1 MNPQPNAVNAFLE
14 RLAAQQRRLAARGRG
29 LKSVDALTPA
39 QFNRRIRAQMPPQV
53 EELPLADQLLRNE
66 RTRALVGNRLDR
78 LTPEQR
84 ERSIPL
90 IQRSYED
97 YQRQA
102 RMADEAA
109 RLQRNRMLSDAAVP
123 LAAALGAG
131 GVMMAGSTP
140 QEEVAEEPLTL
151 DDIAIL
157 GAAAQAM
164 DPADAMPVD
173 EIDLG
178 DFPGRF
184 QEEYRTET
192 IPTPLNA
199 VSQGI
204 ADYATRMME
213 SPYQTTLQASDLVEP
228 DVEIDESDFDTE
240 GLAEMLIAAR
250 DTPVV
255 PDIKGLMEESVTM
268 LDGGVDLGGQGFQG
282 ASEAGMGRGLT
293 MDDLVLERDNTPQR
307 EAPPDRD
314 PYMTNA
320 QKRTVQVLMNAGIPS
335 ERAGRIARGEASM
348 SMAEYRMVTGGRR

>member
-29 LKSVDALTPA
+29 LKSADALTPA

-53 EELPLADQLLRNE
+53 EELPLADQLLRND
-66 RTRALVGNRLDR
+66 RTRALVNNRLDR
-78 LTPEQR
+78 LTPEQ
-84 ERSIPL
+84 EMRSLPAIS
-90 IQRSYED
+90 RAYED

-102 RMADEAA
+102 RMGEEAA
-109 RLQRNRMLSDAAVP
+109 RLQRNSMMSDAAVP

-140 QEEVAEEPLTL
+140 EEAAEEPLTL
-151 DDIAIL
+151 DDIAVL

-178 DFPGRF
+178 DFP
-184 QEEYRTET
+184 
-192 IPTPLNA
+192 
-199 VSQGI
+199 
-204 ADYATRMME
+204 M
-213 SPYQTTLQASDLVEP
+213 VEP
-228 DVEIDESDFDTE
+228 DVQIDEEDVDTE
-240 GLAEMLIAAR
+240 GLAEMIMAAME
-250 DTPVV
+250 TPVV
-255 PDIKGLMEESVTM
+255 PDIEGLMDDPETLLA
-268 LDGGVDLGGQGFQG
+268 LDEP
-282 ASEAGMGRGLT
+282 AIPEPAEPSRP
-293 MDDLVLERDNTPQR
+293 MDDLVLDRDNTPPR
-307 EAPPDRD
+307 ESPPDRD

>member
-1 MNPQPNAVNAFLE
+1 MNPQRNVVNAFLE
-14 RLAAQQRRLAARGRG
+14 RLAEQQRRLAARGRD
-29 LKSVDALTPA
+29 LKPVDALTSA
-39 QFNRRIRAQMPPQV
+39 QFNRRIRAKMPPQV
-53 EELPLADQLLRNE
+53 DELPLADQLLRNE

-109 RLQRNRMLSDAAVP
+109 RLQRNSMLSDAAVP

-140 QEEVAEEPLTL
+140 EEVAEEPLTL
-151 DDIAIL
+151 DDIAVL

-164 DPADAMPVD
+164 DPADAMPID

-178 DFPGRF
+178 DFP
-184 QEEYRTET
+184 
-192 IPTPLNA
+192 
-199 VSQGI
+199 
-204 ADYATRMME
+204 M
-213 SPYQTTLQASDLVEP
+213 VEP
-228 DVEIDESDFDTE
+228 DVQIDEEDVDTD
-240 GLAEMLIAAR
+240 GLAEMIMAAME
-250 DTPVV
+250 TPVV
-255 PDIKGLMEESVTM
+255 PDIEGLMEESVTM
-268 LDGGVDLGGQGFQG
+268 LDDGVDLGEQGFQG
-282 ASEAGMGRGLT
+282 ASEADMGRGLT
-293 MDDLVLERDNTPQR
+293 MDDLVLERDSTPPR

-348 SMAEYRMVTGGRR
+348 SPAEYRMVTGGRR

>member
-1 MNPQPNAVNAFLE
+1 MSRYQNTAVNAFLE
-14 RLAAQQRRLAARGRG
+14 RLAEQQRRLAARGRD
-29 LKSVDALTPA
+29 LKPVDALTPA
-39 QFNRRIRAQMPPQV
+39 QFNRRIRAKMPPQV

-66 RTRALVGNRLDR
+66 RTRALVNNRLDR
-78 LTPEQR
+78 LTPEQQM
-84 ERSIPL
+84 RSLPAIS
-90 IQRSYED
+90 RAYED

-102 RMADEAA
+102 RMGEEAA
-109 RLQRNRMLSDAAVP
+109 RLQRNSMLSDAAVP

-140 QEEVAEEPLTL
+140 EEVAEEPLTL
-151 DDIAIL
+151 DDIAVL

-178 DFPGRF
+178 DFP
-184 QEEYRTET
+184 
-192 IPTPLNA
+192 
-199 VSQGI
+199 
-204 ADYATRMME
+204 M
-213 SPYQTTLQASDLVEP
+213 VEP
-228 DVEIDESDFDTE
+228 DVQIDEEDVDTD
-240 GLAEMLIAAR
+240 GLAEMIMAAME
-250 DTPVV
+250 TPVV
-255 PDIKGLMEESVTM
+255 PDIEGLMDDPETLLA
-268 LDGGVDLGGQGFQG
+268 LDEPAIPEPAEPSLPI
-282 ASEAGMGRGLT
+282 
-293 MDDLVLERDNTPQR
+293 DDLVLERDSTPPR

>member
-1 MNPQPNAVNAFLE
+1 MSRYQNNAVNAFLE
-14 RLAAQQRRLAARGRG
+14 RLAEQQRRLAARGRD
-29 LKSVDALTPA
+29 LKPVDALTPA
-39 QFNRRIRAQMPPQV
+39 QFNRRIRAQTPPQV

-109 RLQRNRMLSDAAVP
+109 RLQRNSMLSEAAVP

-140 QEEVAEEPLTL
+140 EEEVAEEPLTL
-151 DDIAIL
+151 EDIAIL

-178 DFPGRF
+178 DFP
-184 QEEYRTET
+184 
-192 IPTPLNA
+192 
-199 VSQGI
+199 
-204 ADYATRMME
+204 M
-213 SPYQTTLQASDLVEP
+213 VEP
-228 DVEIDESDFDTE
+228 DVQIDEEDVDTD
-240 GLAEMLIAAR
+240 GLAEMIMAAM

-255 PDIKGLMEESVTM
+255 PGIEGLMDDPETLLA
-268 LDGGVDLGGQGFQG
+268 LDEPAIPEPAEPSLP
-282 ASEAGMGRGLT
+282 
-293 MDDLVLERDNTPQR
+293 MDDLVLERDNTPPR
-307 EAPPDRD
+307 ESPPDRD

-335 ERAGRIARGEASM
+335 ERAGRIARGEASL
-348 SMAEYRMVTGGRR
+348 SPAEYRMVTGGRR

>member
-1 MNPQPNAVNAFLE
+1 MNPQRNVVNAFLE
-14 RLAAQQRRLAARGRG
+14 RLAEQQRRLAARGRD
-29 LKSVDALTPA
+29 LKPVDALTPA

-78 LTPEQR
+78 LTPEQQM
-84 ERSIPL
+84 RSLPAIS
-90 IQRSYED
+90 RAYED

-102 RMADEAA
+102 RMGEEAA
-109 RLQRNRMLSDAAVP
+109 RLQRNSMLSDAAFP

-140 QEEVAEEPLTL
+140 EEVAEEPLTL

-178 DFPGRF
+178 DFP
-184 QEEYRTET
+184 
-192 IPTPLNA
+192 
-199 VSQGI
+199 
-204 ADYATRMME
+204 M
-213 SPYQTTLQASDLVEP
+213 VEP
-228 DVEIDESDFDTE
+228 DVQIDEEDVDTE
-240 GLAEMLIAAR
+240 GLAEMIMAAME
-250 DTPVV
+250 TPVV
-255 PDIKGLMEESVTM
+255 PDIEGLMDDPETLLA
-268 LDGGVDLGGQGFQG
+268 LDEPAIPEPAEPSLP
-282 ASEAGMGRGLT
+282 
-293 MDDLVLERDNTPQR
+293 MDDLVLERDSTPPR
-307 EAPPDRD
+307 ESPPDRD

-335 ERAGRIARGEASM
+335 ERAGRIARGQASL
-348 SMAEYRMVTGGRR
+348 SPAEYRMVTGGRR

>member
-1 MNPQPNAVNAFLE
+1 MSRYQNTAVNAFLE
-14 RLAAQQRRLAARGRG
+14 RLAEQQRRLAARGRD
-29 LKSVDALTPA
+29 LKPVDALTPA
-39 QFNRRIRAQMPPQV
+39 QFNRRIRAKMPPQV

-66 RTRALVGNRLDR
+66 RTRALVNNRLDR
-78 LTPEQR
+78 LTPEQQM
-84 ERSIPL
+84 RSLPAIS
-90 IQRSYED
+90 RAYED

-102 RMADEAA
+102 RMGEEAA
-109 RLQRNRMLSDAAVP
+109 RLQRNSMLSDAAVP

-140 QEEVAEEPLTL
+140 EEVAEEPLTL

-178 DFPGRF
+178 DFP
-184 QEEYRTET
+184 
-192 IPTPLNA
+192 
-199 VSQGI
+199 
-204 ADYATRMME
+204 M
-213 SPYQTTLQASDLVEP
+213 VEP
-228 DVEIDESDFDTE
+228 DVQIDEEDVDTD
-240 GLAEMLIAAR
+240 GLAEMIMAAME
-250 DTPVV
+250 TPVV
-255 PDIKGLMEESVTM
+255 PDIEGLMDDPETLLA
-268 LDGGVDLGGQGFQG
+268 LDEPAIPEPAEPSLP
-282 ASEAGMGRGLT
+282 
-293 MDDLVLERDNTPQR
+293 MDDLVLERDSTPPR

-348 SMAEYRMVTGGRR
+348 SPAEYRMVTGGRR

>member
-1 MNPQPNAVNAFLE
+1 MSRYQNTAVNAFLE
-14 RLAAQQRRLAARGRG
+14 RLATQQRRLAARGRD

-97 YQRQA
+97 YERQA

-109 RLQRNRMLSDAAVP
+109 RLQRNSMMSDAAVP

-140 QEEVAEEPLTL
+140 EEEVAEEPLTL
-151 DDIAIL
+151 EDIAIL

-178 DFPGRF
+178 DFP
-184 QEEYRTET
+184 
-192 IPTPLNA
+192 
-199 VSQGI
+199 
-204 ADYATRMME
+204 M
-213 SPYQTTLQASDLVEP
+213 VEP
-228 DVEIDESDFDTE
+228 DVQIDEEDVDTD
-240 GLAEMLIAAR
+240 GLAEMIMAAM

-255 PDIKGLMEESVTM
+255 PGIEGLMDDPEPLLA
-268 LDGGVDLGGQGFQG
+268 LDEPAIPEPAEPSLP
-282 ASEAGMGRGLT
+282 
-293 MDDLVLERDNTPQR
+293 MDDLVLERDNTPPR
-307 EAPPDRD
+307 ESPPDRD

-335 ERAGRIARGEASM
+335 ERAGRIARGEASL
-348 SMAEYRMVTGGRR
+348 SPAEYRMVTGGRR

>member
-1 MNPQPNAVNAFLE
+1 MSRYQNTAVNAFLE
-14 RLAAQQRRLAARGRG
+14 RLATQQRRLAARGRD

-97 YQRQA
+97 YERQA

-109 RLQRNRMLSDAAVP
+109 RLQRNSMMSDAAVP

-140 QEEVAEEPLTL
+140 EEEVAEEPLTL
-151 DDIAIL
+151 EDIAIL

-178 DFPGRF
+178 DFP
-184 QEEYRTET
+184 
-192 IPTPLNA
+192 
-199 VSQGI
+199 
-204 ADYATRMME
+204 M
-213 SPYQTTLQASDLVEP
+213 VEP
-228 DVEIDESDFDTE
+228 DVQIDEEDVDTD
-240 GLAEMLIAAR
+240 GLAEMIMAAM

-255 PDIKGLMEESVTM
+255 PGIEGLMDDPETLLA
-268 LDGGVDLGGQGFQG
+268 LDEPAIPEPAEPSLP
-282 ASEAGMGRGLT
+282 
-293 MDDLVLERDNTPQR
+293 MDDLVLERDNTPPR
-307 EAPPDRD
+307 ESPPDRD

-335 ERAGRIARGEASM
+335 ERAGRIARGEASL
-348 SMAEYRMVTGGRR
+348 SPAEYRMVTGGRR

>member
-1 MNPQPNAVNAFLE
+1 MSRYQNNAVNAFLE
-14 RLAAQQRRLAARGRG
+14 RLAEQQRRLAARGRD
-29 LKSVDALTPA
+29 LKPVDALTPA
-39 QFNRRIRAQMPPQV
+39 QFNRRIRAQTPPQV

-109 RLQRNRMLSDAAVP
+109 RLQRNSMLSEAAVP

-140 QEEVAEEPLTL
+140 EEEVAEEPLTL
-151 DDIAIL
+151 EDIAIL

-178 DFPGRF
+178 DFP
-184 QEEYRTET
+184 
-192 IPTPLNA
+192 
-199 VSQGI
+199 
-204 ADYATRMME
+204 M
-213 SPYQTTLQASDLVEP
+213 VEP
-228 DVEIDESDFDTE
+228 DVQIDEEDVDTD
-240 GLAEMLIAAR
+240 GLAEMIMAAM

-255 PDIKGLMEESVTM
+255 PGIEGLMDDPETLLA
-268 LDGGVDLGGQGFQG
+268 LDEPAIPEPAEPSLP
-282 ASEAGMGRGLT
+282 
-293 MDDLVLERDNTPQR
+293 MDDLVLERDNTPPR
-307 EAPPDRD
+307 ESPPDRD

-335 ERAGRIARGEASM
+335 ERAGRIARGQASL
-348 SMAEYRMVTGGRR
+348 SPAEYRMVTGGRR

>member
-1 MNPQPNAVNAFLE
+1 MNPQPNAVNAFLA

-53 EELPLADQLLRNE
+53 EELPLADQLLRND
-66 RTRALVGNRLDR
+66 RTRALVNNRLDR
-78 LTPEQR
+78 LTPEQ
-84 ERSIPL
+84 EMRSLPAIS
-90 IQRSYED
+90 RAYED

-102 RMADEAA
+102 RMGEEAA
-109 RLQRNRMLSDAAVP
+109 RLQRNSMMSDAAVP

-131 GVMMAGSTP
+131 GVMMAGSKP
-140 QEEVAEEPLTL
+140 EEVAEEPLTL
-151 DDIAIL
+151 DDIAVL

-178 DFPGRF
+178 DFSGRF
-184 QEEYRTET
+184 QDEYRTEE

-199 VSQGI
+199 VSQGL
-204 ADYATRMME
+204 ADYASRMMD
-213 SPYQTTLQASDLVEP
+213 SPSTLLASDLVEP
-228 DVEIDESDFDTE
+228 EVGIDESDYDTE
-240 GLAEMLIAAR
+240 GLAEMILEAM

-255 PDIKGLMEESVTM
+255 PGIEGLMDESVTM
-268 LDGGVDLGGQGFQG
+268 LDDGVDLGEQGFQG
-282 ASEAGMGRGLT
+282 ASEADMGRGLT
-293 MDDLVLERDNTPQR
+293 MDDLVLERDNTPPR
-307 EAPPDRD
+307 ESPPDRD

-335 ERAGRIARGEASM
+335 ERAGRIARGQASL
-348 SMAEYRMVTGGRR
+348 SPAEYRMVTGGRR

>member
-53 EELPLADQLLRNE
+53 EELPLADQLLRND
-66 RTRALVGNRLDR
+66 RTRALVNNRLDR

-97 YQRQA
+97 YQRQS

-109 RLQRNRMLSDAAVP
+109 RLQRNNMLSEAAVP

-131 GVMMAGSTP
+131 GVMMAGSKP
-140 QEEVAEEPLTL
+140 EEVAEEPLTL
-151 DDIAIL
+151 DDIAVL

-164 DPADAMPVD
+164 DPADAMPID

-178 DFPGRF
+178 DFP
-184 QEEYRTET
+184 
-192 IPTPLNA
+192 
-199 VSQGI
+199 
-204 ADYATRMME
+204 M
-213 SPYQTTLQASDLVEP
+213 VEP
-228 DVEIDESDFDTE
+228 DVQIDEEDVDTE
-240 GLAEMLIAAR
+240 GLAEMIMAAME
-250 DTPVV
+250 TPVV
-255 PDIKGLMEESVTM
+255 PDIEGLMDDPETLLA
-268 LDGGVDLGGQGFQG
+268 LDEP
-282 ASEAGMGRGLT
+282 AIPEPAEPSRP
-293 MDDLVLERDNTPQR
+293 MDDLVLDRDNTPPR
-307 EAPPDRD
+307 ESPPDRD